1 MRLHGFRPWLAA
13 LGVGLPLLVFAGR
26 AAEARACPYDGWPR
40 HFAARVVAVKDGDTL
55 VIRNPGFAQGPRE
68 RTLRLYGIDAPEHDQ
83 PFGREARQWLRE
95 RVQREVV
102 EFEVLATDRY
112 CRYVVRARHQRLPL
126 EQALVAGG
134 LAWHDP
140 RSADAALAQAEA
152 AARAA
157 RRGLW
162 AEANPVPPHVWRKA
176 RRSRT
181 QGAAG

>member
-1 MRLHGFRPWLAA
+1 MSLHLRRLLAA
-13 LGVGLPLLVFAGR
+13 LAVGASLLVLAGR
-26 AAEARACPYDGWPR
+26 AAEAWACPYDGWPR

-55 VIRNPGFAQGPRE
+55 VIRNPGFGQGPRE
-68 RTLRLYGIDAPEHDQ
+68 RTLRLHGIDAPEHDQ

-112 CRYVVRARHQRLPL
+112 CRYIVRARHNRLSL
-126 EQALVAGG
+126 EHALVAAG

-140 RSADAALAQAEA
+140 RNADAALAQAEA

-162 AEANPVPPHVWRKA
+162 AEADPVPPQLWRKA